1 MYNKYDV
8 IVIGAG
14 AAGLMAAICAG
25 QKGNRV
31 LMIEHTNKIGEKI
44 RISGGGRCNFTNLHT
59 TSNNFIC
66 QNRHFVKSALSN
78 YTQHD
83 FINLVKSY
91 NIAYHEKTLGQ
102 LFCDGSS
109 KQIIDMLVDL
119 CNKYQVDIKLLCTVK
134 DVSKNDNFKIDS
146 DQGIF
151 NSNILIIATGGLSIP
166 KIGASD
172 FGYRIAEKFGIK
184 ILPTKPALVPL
195 IVPEEKMKLFIEL
208 RGISNHSIVTYKNTS
223 FTENIL
229 FTHRGLS
236 GPAILQISSYLDK
249 LEDEE
254 ISINLLP
261 NFDLAK
267 MFIENKNN
275 KQTIGNYLKNYLT
288 NRLVDNLALS
298 NSDFYQTITDL
309 KKEKLLFVAES
320 LHNFQVPIS
329 GSEGY
334 EKAEVTSGG
343 VDTNELSSKTMET
356 IKVPGLF
363 FIGEVVD
370 VTGWLGGYNF
380 QWAWSSGF
388 AAGNASGAQQQ
399 IVLK

>member
-8 IVIGAG
+8 IVIGGG

-25 QKGNRV
+25 QKGLKV
-31 LMIEHTNKIGEKI
+31 LIIEHTNKIGEKI

-59 TSNNFIC
+59 SSNNFIC
-66 QNRHFVKSALSN
+66 QNRHFIKSALSN

-109 KQIIDMLVDL
+109 KQIIEMFLDL
-119 CNKYQVDIKLLCTVK
+119 CNKYQIDIKLSCTVK
-134 DVSKNDNFKIDS
+134 DVFKNDVFKIDS
-146 DQGIF
+146 NQGEFI
-151 NSNILIIATGGLSIP
+151 SNALIIATGGLSIP

-172 FGYRIAEKFGIK
+172 FGYSIAKKFGLK
-184 ILPTKPALVPL
+184 IIPTKPALVPL
-195 IVPEEKMKLFIEL
+195 LVPPEKMKLFVEL
-208 RGISNHSIVTYKNTS
+208 RGISNYSVVTYKKTS
-223 FTENIL
+223 FNENIL
-229 FTHRGLS
+229 FTHKGLS

-254 ISINLLP
+254 ISIDLLP

-267 MFIENKNN
+267 AFIEDKNN
-275 KQTIGNYLKNYLT
+275 KQLVSNYLKTYLT
-288 NRLVDNLALS
+288 NRFVDNLALS
-298 NSDFYQTITDL
+298 NSDFNQPITDL
-309 KKEKLLFVAES
+309 KKENLLFIAES

-356 IKVPGLF
+356 VKVQGLY

-388 AAGNASGAQQQ
+388 AAGNAVS
-399 IVLK
+399 I

>member
-8 IVIGAG
+8 IVIGGG

-25 QKGNRV
+25 QKGLKV
-31 LMIEHTNKIGEKI
+31 LIIEHTNKIGEKI

-59 TSNNFIC
+59 SSNNFIC

-83 FINLVKSY
+83 FINLIKSY

-109 KQIIDMLVDL
+109 KQIIEMFLDL
-119 CNKYQVDIKLLCTVK
+119 CNKYQIDIKLSCTVK
-134 DVSKNDNFKIDS
+134 DVFKNDVFKIDS
-146 DQGIF
+146 NQGEFI
-151 NSNILIIATGGLSIP
+151 SNALIIATGGLSIP

-172 FGYRIAEKFGIK
+172 FGYSIAKKFGLK
-184 ILPTKPALVPL
+184 IIPTKPALVPL
-195 IVPEEKMKLFIEL
+195 IVPPEKMKLFIEL
-208 RGISNHSIVTYKNTS
+208 RGISNYSNVTYKKTS
-223 FTENIL
+223 FNENIL
-229 FTHRGLS
+229 FTHKGLS

-254 ISINLLP
+254 ISIDLLP

-267 MFIENKNN
+267 AFIEDKNN
-275 KQTIGNYLKNYLT
+275 KQLVSNYLKTYLT
-288 NRLVDNLALS
+288 NRFVDNLALS
-298 NSDFYQTITDL
+298 NSDFNQPITDL
-309 KKEKLLFVAES
+309 KKENLLFIAES

-356 IKVPGLF
+356 VKVQGLY

-388 AAGNASGAQQQ
+388 AAGNAVS
-399 IVLK
+399 I